1 MTGVTYT
8 GNYQT
13 VDDYN
18 PYKYTSQAPFGAENV
33 RSYRYRGLIRDPN
46 RKKSTRRDY
55 SGVRKKAIKEMLGFG
70 AEYTPTTTHFIDN
83 RVSEGKISEKQGQQL
98 KKIVNDYDQRVKSG
112 YYDYAGQSVD
122 GSTIHRG
129 SKRRG
134 EIAKEQAQKAMM
146 KKVKLAYT
154 KMISKN
160 KARTGPRHLRADYT
174 ESGNVAADVMVGY
187 EWTIFDMGDDEVDN
201 DELIAL
207 IDAAVQDHII
217 YEYENERDPSS
228 QGVTYVNY
236 VNEDEKVE
244 ELNVYYRYDVNV
256 ELGAEDV
263 IEREGYVK
271 GEVAHTW
278 TETRPKKDIE
288 VCPDFR
294 KNMDN
299 CYLKSCKVCA
309 KEGRTP
315 EALQKLRK
323 TGWFRQDGTQKG
335 ITDHDF
341 GIQTHS
347 RRPQQLPRGDDYN
360 LGEYDSEGYQ
370 PEPLNMQGAVG
381 VLMAIAGVLILK
393 L

>member
-55 SGVRKKAIKEMLGFG
+55 SGVRRKAIKEMLGFG
-70 AEYTPTTTHFIDN
+70 
-83 RVSEGKISEKQGQQL
+83 
-98 KKIVNDYDQRVKSG
+98 
-112 YYDYAGQSVD
+112 
-122 GSTIHRG
+122 
-129 SKRRG
+129 
-134 EIAKEQAQKAMM
+134 
-146 KKVKLAYT
+146 
-154 KMISKN
+154 
-160 KARTGPRHLRADYT
+160 ADYT

-187 EWTIFDMGDDEVDN
+187 EWTIYDMDDDEVDN

-207 IDAAVQDHII
+207 IDSAVQDHII

-228 QGVTYVNY
+228 QGITYVNY

-244 ELNVYYRYDVNV
+244 ELSVYYRYDVNV
-256 ELGAEDV
+256 ELGAESPAD
-263 IEREGYVK
+263 GSP
-271 GEVAHTW
+271 
-278 TETRPKKDIE
+278 RPKKDIE
-288 VCPDFR
+288 ICPDFR

-315 EALQKLRK
+315 EALQKLRQ
-323 TGWFRQDGTQKG
+323 TGWFRKDGTQKG

-341 GIQTHS
+341 GIQAHS

-360 LGEYDSEGYQ
+360 LGEYDSEGYE